1 MGKQG
6 VAQQWH
12 QFVQQSREQE
22 SAQRGQEAACFHF
35 PGSSR
40 VQPSIET
47 VMVTTQQ
54 NSWTQVETQ
63 TSRRQLFQAH
73 ACTQTDLPRT
83 ERAAQSFSG
92 GEFQNLEVPKG
103 SEDWGGCHGCKR
115 SQMDEF
121 FKNEAK
127 LREEIS
133 MQHSIQ
139 ESERDTDAWYYT
151 VTWPEWQPCLRS
163 LQGEAC
169 FQPWTDEQQWH
180 AR

>member
-22 SAQRGQEAACFHF
+22 SAQRGRQPAFTFLAAAGCSLLLKQSWWPH
-35 PGSSR
+35 SR
-40 VQPSIET
+40 IAGLK
-47 VMVTTQQ
+47 
-54 NSWTQVETQ
+54 VETQ

-103 SEDWGGCHGCKR
+103 SEDWGGYHGCKH

-127 LREEIS
+127 LCEEIS